1 MKVLAFSEGP
11 NHVCYRYRI
20 EAFAWALADR
30 GWTLESQPLAPNTF
44 ERSPQLRAA
53 LDAHTGKNHNLGGR
67 PSVNFIFVP

>member
-30 GWTLESQPLAPNTF
+30 GWTLESLPLAPNTF
-44 ERSPQLRAA
+44 ERSPQLRR
-53 LDAHTGKNHNLGGR
+53 HKT
-67 PSVNFIFVP
+67 PTW